1 MTNYVNNNM
10 KLKNIQKR
18 TVRRMKKKFKNLEV
32 KLNLDLAKN
41 LFK

>member
-1 MTNYVNNNM
+1 M